1 VTDPAPEAAG
11 ARELFVRHARRD
23 GRSVAV
29 LRAID
34 YGDSCVI
41 EAEVYPAGG
50 RSAEPSRPG
59 PYTFADVHQATAFMT
74 EAVEALMVLGCDVH
88 AQYRRKIRPLRGH
101 DDFPPRVL
109 TESAC
114 GGVGQS
120 PPPRRKTFYGM
131 QPVVTGSLWTSLPLT
146 CSTTIDDAP
155 QVQVS
160 DRFAGAAP
168 AATVRTTI
176 RQAAKI
182 TRPRFIWLQ
191 RHTV

>member
-1 VTDPAPEAAG
+1 VTDSAPEGPG

-29 LRAID
+29 LRAVD

-88 AQYRRKIRPLRGH
+88 AQ
-101 DDFPPRVL
+101 
-109 TESAC
+109 
-114 GGVGQS
+114 
-120 PPPRRKTFYGM
+120 
-131 QPVVTGSLWTSLPLT
+131 
-146 CSTTIDDAP
+146 
-155 QVQVS
+155 
-160 DRFAGAAP
+160 
-168 AATVRTTI
+168 
-176 RQAAKI
+176 
-182 TRPRFIWLQ
+182 
-191 RHTV
+191 